1 MLKLA
6 ERMVLGYC
14 NGVGVSTEHMWT
26 MFCGDGATDAK
37 IMTRKNTDDPR
48 TPDGTVI
55 SAASSFWIP
64 VPPKRVFDFLIDVRS
79 RSKVRNIQFTI
90 MFNYRIRQNKFNK
103 LYIKSNELY
112 HVVSDK
118 VDYIPIIEILAF
130 ENSYCY
136 ATCKGL

>member
-1 MLKLA
+1 MSICVNNIYINLLETVMLTPEGRKSMLKLA

-26 MFCGDGATDAK
+26 MFCGEGATDAK

-79 RSKVRNIQFTI
+79 RSKVRNI
-90 MFNYRIRQNKFNK
+90 
-103 LYIKSNELY
+103 
-112 HVVSDK
+112 
-118 VDYIPIIEILAF
+118 
-130 ENSYCY
+130 
-136 ATCKGL
+136 

>member
-1 MLKLA
+1 MQHINRDSIELFPVYMSICVNNIYINLLETVMLTPEGRKSMLKLA

-26 MFCGDGATDAK
+26 MFCGEGATDAK

-79 RSKVRNIQFTI
+79 RSKVRNI
-90 MFNYRIRQNKFNK
+90 
-103 LYIKSNELY
+103 
-112 HVVSDK
+112 
-118 VDYIPIIEILAF
+118 
-130 ENSYCY
+130 
-136 ATCKGL
+136 

>member
-1 MLKLA
+1 MQHINRDSIELFPVYMSICVNNIYINLLETVMLTPEGRKSMLKLA

-79 RSKVRNIQFTI
+79 RSKVRNI
-90 MFNYRIRQNKFNK
+90 
-103 LYIKSNELY
+103 
-112 HVVSDK
+112 
-118 VDYIPIIEILAF
+118 
-130 ENSYCY
+130 
-136 ATCKGL
+136 